1 MSPQSRVVAG
11 IVLIIVPTVEIGGA
25 SILSLLIA
33 DPAYAQNELRQDLWR
48 AGHAHAGVWLVLS
61 LVALRY
67 VDEATLSDGMRWV
80 VRLALPAAA
89 ILMPLAFFLSVLSP
103 EATEPNALIYLAYV
117 AGDCAGGRAPGPWG
131 RPPPG
136 PGTRGVAPAR
146 LTIHRTLDDYTN

>member
-1 MSPQSRVVAG
+1 MSPQSRWVAG

-67 VDEATLSDGMRWV
+67 VDEATLSEGMRWV
-80 VRLALPAAA
+80 VRLAFPVAAV
-89 ILMPLAFFLSVLSP
+89 LMALGFFLSVLSE
-103 EATEPNALIYLAYV
+103 EATEPNALIYLTYV
-117 AGDCAGGRAPGPWG
+117 AGVLLAVGLLILAVGLLRGRRRGAP
-131 RPPPG
+131 RE
-136 PGTRGVAPAR
+136 AA
-146 LTIHRTLDDYTN
+146 